1 MKVLTLIVALTAS
14 VAFVM
19 RDDSAGAQ
27 SAKSRVI
34 DRTFLCKPVVYGGL
48 SDVDL
53 IAGPPLTHR
62 FGADSAH
69 LIARTGTTLPNQ
81 DLVLVRHQAQAE
93 IGCTNT
99 FPGPAGVY
107 ANAHRCIPARAKMQ
121 LSSEGFSSPSSRFA
135 TDRTCSIRGRIV
147 VRVRTRLAAA
157 TKWRRGYEPF
167 LVGARGR
174 VVEASLAVRAASS
187 GASLAYMTVDRVG
200 STRFW
205 SSPRCS

>member
-1 MKVLTLIVALTAS
+1 MRSLVLLLAFAGAVSFVAH
-14 VAFVM
+14 
-19 RDDSAGAQ
+19 DDSVGSQ
-27 SAKSRVI
+27 SAKSRII

-48 SDVDL
+48 SNVDL

-62 FGADSAH
+62 FGSDSAH

-81 DLVLVRHQAQAE
+81 DLVFVRHQAQAE
-93 IGCTNT
+93 IGRTNT

-107 ANAHRCIPARAKMQ
+107 AHAHRCIPARAKVQ

-135 TDRTCSIRGRIV
+135 TDRTCSIIGRIV
-147 VRVRTRLAAA
+147 VRVRTRLAAPA
-157 TKWRRGYEPF
+157 EWRRGYEPF